1 MERQSLIRR
10 VVAPALT
17 VLIVMVASAI
27 LYDQAWRIGN
37 DTVHQLTAYIAGLVL
52 FASIG
57 YGPLYIYPTAFFRGA
72 GLGERVLASLVTPVA
87 WNLKEVVR
95 VSEVFTW
102 GESLYY
108 GLNPVFLLCL
118 SGAAI
123 QMGLCEMVCRWL
135 RNRRVPERVSV
146 VTPASLLA
154 VLVGLLG
161 AGLFMAWDMGVH
173 WFYIYQEGY
182 KALFT

>member
-1 MERQSLIRR
+1 MERQSFVRR
-10 VVAPALT
+10 VVTPALT
-17 VLIVMVASAI
+17 VLIVMVASAV

-37 DTVHQLTAYIAGLVL
+37 DTIHQLTAYIAGLIL
-52 FASIG
+52 FASIA
-57 YGPLYIYPTAFFRGA
+57 YGPLYVYPKAFFRGA
-72 GLGERVLASLVTPVA
+72 SLGERVLASLVTPVA
-87 WNLKEVVR
+87 WNLKEMVR

-108 GLNPVFLLCL
+108 GLNPIFLLCL
-118 SGAAI
+118 SGTAVH
-123 QMGLCEMVCRWL
+123 MGLCEMACRWV
-135 RNRRVPERVSV
+135 RNRSVSEPVRV
-146 VTPASLLA
+146 VTPASIMA

>member
-1 MERQSLIRR
+1 
-10 VVAPALT
+10 
-17 VLIVMVASAI
+17 VLVIMAASAI
-27 LYDQAWRIGN
+27 LYNQAWRIDN
-37 DTVHQLTAYIAGLVL
+37 DTIHQLTAYIAGLVL

-57 YGPLYIYPTAFFRGA
+57 YGPLYVYPTAFFRGA
-72 GLGERVLASLVTPVA
+72 SLGERVLASLVTPLV

-108 GLNPVFLLCL
+108 GLNPIFLLCL
-118 SGAAI
+118 SVATV
-123 QMGLCEMVCRWL
+123 QMGVCEMVCRWL
-135 RNRRVPERVSV
+135 RNRRIQESARI
-146 VTPASLLA
+146 VTPASLIAVIAGLA
-154 VLVGLLG
+154 GVGLFIG
-161 AGLFMAWDMGVH
+161 WDMGVH